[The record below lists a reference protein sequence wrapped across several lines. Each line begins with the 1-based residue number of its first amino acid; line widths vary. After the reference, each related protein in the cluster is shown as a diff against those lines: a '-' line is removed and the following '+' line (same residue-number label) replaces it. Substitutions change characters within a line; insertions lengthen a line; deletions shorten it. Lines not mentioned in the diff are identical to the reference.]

1 MENSSFVT
9 ESRKKA
15 LVAVAV
21 VFAVLLIDQISKI
34 WVKTH
39 MMLYDMHHIT
49 DWFKIYFV
57 ENNGMAFG
65 IEAGGKLFL
74 SIFRIIAVTFIIIYL
89 RKLVRSGFKTGFIAC
104 VALILAG
111 ATGNI
116 IDSIFYGVIF
126 EASYPGHI
134 SSIVPWGEGYS
145 TLLHGKVVDMLYFPL
160 FSGTFPNWVPFVGGE
175 EFLFFRFI
183 FNIADSAITIGV
195 ILLLLFYRKTLSYSL
210 LSKTEREKYDEEHPD
225 SNFYSS
231 KFKRLSGEEIEKDF
245 KDKSYKSAT

>member
-1 MENSSFVT
+1 MENSSAFS
-9 ESRKKA
+9 ESRKKSI
-15 LVAVAV
+15 VAVAV
-21 VFAVLLIDQISKI
+21 VITVLLIDQLSKI

-39 MMLYDMHHIT
+39 MELYEMYNIT

-74 SIFRIIAVTFIIIYL
+74 SIFRIIAVTFIILYI
-89 RKLVRSGFKTGFIAC
+89 RKLVKLGFKTSFISC

-111 ATGNI
+111 AAGNI
-116 IDSIFYGVIF
+116 IDSIFYGVLF

-134 SSIVPWGEGYS
+134 ASFVPWGQGYS

-160 FSGTFPNWVPFVGGE
+160 FSGTFPDWIPFVGGE

-210 LSKTEREKYDEEHPD
+210 LSKSEREKYDMDNPD
-225 SNFYSS
+225 HSLFTRDN
-231 KFKRLSGEEIEKDF
+231 KENL
-245 KDKSYKSAT
+245 YKSAP